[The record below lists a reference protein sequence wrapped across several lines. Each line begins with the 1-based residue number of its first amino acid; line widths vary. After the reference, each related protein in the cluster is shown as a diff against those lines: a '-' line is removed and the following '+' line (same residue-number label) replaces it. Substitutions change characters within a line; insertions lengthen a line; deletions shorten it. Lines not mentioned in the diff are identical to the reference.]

1 MVGDH
6 HNMKNCIKGR
16 SIRKVEK
23 GSSREDVESK
33 IIVLSLFELLG
44 IPLIQVHPFLTSDF
58 SDTVA

>member
-1 MVGDH
+1 
-6 HNMKNCIKGR
+6 MKNCIKGR